1 MLSEILPTLF
11 GWHEEFRLDKMRRR
25 GPFGQEGELEVS
37 DKLVVL
43 DVIFLFQDV
52 SG

>member
-37 DKLVVL
+37 DNLVVL

-52 SG
+52 SR